1 LSGAR
6 GEILRHDVHTDRY
19 EVRLEM
25 HRSTKKVRKENLE
38 VVEET

>member
-6 GEILRHDVHTDRY
+6 GEIHRY

-25 HRSTKKVRKENLE
+25 RRSTKKVRKENLE